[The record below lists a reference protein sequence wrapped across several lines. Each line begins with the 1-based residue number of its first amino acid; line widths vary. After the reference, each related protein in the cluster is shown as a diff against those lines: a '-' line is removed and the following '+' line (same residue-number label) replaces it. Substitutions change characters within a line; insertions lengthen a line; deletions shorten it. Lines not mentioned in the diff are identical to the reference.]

1 MDTGCWNALTAES
14 AIKSADRLTV
24 RAVYPAAGA
33 DGSSSH
39 LLVNPAARKKP
50 ELFSVSVWKKEQGEC
65 ILLSRNTGRITP
77 TVENYPEKRN
87 VHHAEKN

>member
-1 MDTGCWNALTAES
+1 MEKLLFLPTA
-14 AIKSADRLTV
+14 DFWQWRL
-24 RAVYPAAGA
+24 
-33 DGSSSH
+33 
-39 LLVNPAARKKP
+39 NPEARKKP
-50 ELFSVSVWKKEQGEC
+50 ELFSVSLWKKEQGEC

>member
-1 MDTGCWNALTAES
+1 MYGK
-14 AIKSADRLTV
+14 AIVFTSCRLL
-24 RAVYPAAGA
+24 AVL
-33 DGSSSH
+33 S
-39 LLVNPAARKKP
+39 VNPAARKKP
-50 ELFSVSVWKKEQGEC
+50 ELFSVSLWKKEQGEC